1 MSAAPR
7 LISALRGSFSC
18 PRYCSHKQSTMVR
31 VTIAQRQLTSPRQK
45 GLLMFRLLF
54 IALLI
59 SATTGVHSAMAQAPA
74 TAGRPPRPPAPTRD
88 PNTPGYV
95 TAKELPDGANAP
107 VNADGTFILG
117 PTHNPAPEMTV
128 QEGVPQGDAFNFTME
143 STDSKI
149 YPGIA
154 REANTFAR
162 TDPADPT
169 KLIVASHPAPY
180 TRRVAV
186 YIPNQY
192 VPGTVAPSIAG
203 PDGPDPAL
211 FTRLATFTPPP

>member
-59 SATTGVHSAMAQAPA
+59 SLTTGVHSAMAQAPA
-74 TAGRPPRPPAPTRD
+74 KAGRPPRPPAPTRD

-107 VNADGTFILG
+107 VNADGDFILR

-128 QEGVPQGDAFNFTME
+128 HERLPQGTVHRFTME
-143 STDSKI
+143 SADSKI

-154 REANTFAR
+154 PETNTCPTA
-162 TDPADPT
+162 DPHDPT
-169 KLIVASHPAPY
+169 KLISSSHAPPY
-180 TRRVAV
+180 
-186 YIPNQY
+186 
-192 VPGTVAPSIAG
+192 
-203 PDGPDPAL
+203 
-211 FTRLATFTPPP
+211 